1 MGYASSLPIRV
12 VVGCP
17 YSSAVPDRRVP
28 DEDDKLQFIE
38 KAIGECGDAFVR
50 AGSRQRRRR

>member
-1 MGYASSLPIRV
+1 MKA
-12 VVGCP
+12 
-17 YSSAVPDRRVP
+17 
-28 DEDDKLQFIE
+28 DDKLQFIE